1 MSKKIKNFLL
11 ANAKNKFTGINNAS
25 CRKLAILISRKFKI
39 KVSFVTVNN
48 WLKKI
53 LKSPIKAKKTFFLRD
68 KDKDRRVDFKEMIKE
83 KKIEGKDIFFTD
95 EKRFILNPPL
105 NRQTNQIR
113 VDEKGYKEYKSGK
126 GHLFEK
132 ISKPVPKFSQGIMVA
147 GGLCNKG
154 VGQLIFVTGTMNSF
168 SYNQTLEF
176 YKEDL
181 SRLGKNLYFQQDNA
195 PCHVGKK
202 SMEFIKNNF
211 THYLDFWPANSPD
224 LSPIEEL
231 WSIVEE
237 KLNKYSFKNT
247 SEMAQKLQYIWNR
260 IPKTI
265 CKNLV
270 KSFDEKIN
278 LLGKDG
284 ERVNKREQKSK
295 KANYSWK
302 NNWNKTDQIERIV
315 YNEKV
320 LENMKKKKLKELR
333 KELKKINSSLTE
345 EKHRYSTKN
354 KEKIKKNSFELYNF
368 FLNEEKQML
377 ESYET
382 KNKEKEKEIQKWIS
396 LKDKELFNEFSLME
410 KINNIKIRNKGLS
423 SLSTNIDN

>member
-1 MSKKIKNFLL
+1 MKKLL
-11 ANAKNKFTGINNAS
+11 K
-25 CRKLAILISRKFKI
+25 R
-39 KVSFVTVNN
+39 
-48 WLKKI
+48 
-53 LKSPIKAKKTFFLRD
+53 PIKAKKTFLLRD
-68 KDKDRRVDFKEMIKE
+68 KDKDKRIDFKEMIKE

-105 NRQTNQIR
+105 NKQTNQIR
-113 VDEKGYKEYKSGK
+113 VDEKGYKEFKSGK
-126 GHLFEK
+126 GKLFEK
-132 ISKPVPKFSQGIMVA
+132 ISKPLPKFSQGIMVA
-147 GGLCNKG
+147 GGLCGQG
-154 VGQLIFVTGTMNSF
+154 VSKLIFVTGTMNSF
-168 SYNQTLEF
+168 SYNQTLEY

-181 SRLGKNLYFQQDNA
+181 SRLGENLYFQQDNA

-202 SMEFIKNNF
+202 SIEFIKNNF
-211 THYLDFWPANSPD
+211 NHYLDFWPANSPD

-270 KSFDEKIN
+270 RAFDEKIN

-284 ERVNKREQKSK
+284 ERVNKRDHKSK
-295 KANYSWK
+295 KSNYTWK

-320 LENMKKKKLKELR
+320 LANMKKKKIKDLR
-333 KELKKINSSLTE
+333 KELKKIHLSLTE
-345 EKHRYSTKN
+345 EKQRYSTEN
-354 KEKIKKNSFELYNF
+354 KEKIKKNSIELYNF
-368 FLNEEKQML
+368 FLSEEKQML
-377 ESYET
+377 QSYET
-382 KNKEKEKEIQKWIS
+382 KTKEKENEIQKWNN
-396 LKDKELFNEFSLME
+396 LKDKELFNEFSLNE
-410 KINNIKIRNKGLS
+410 RINNIKIRNKGIS